1 MTASGFT
8 VPAHPAEPQSLR
20 AAGEGGDNAN
30 TSVPSNRVITP
41 SAHARPGDNRLRRP
55 QEFVAVMRG
64 RRRVRHQL
72 LTMGIRPNDLPH
84 NRFGFAIGKR
94 VGGAVVRNR
103 VRRRLREILR
113 ALPLAP
119 GHDLVLTSGATSA
132 TATFQEL
139 RTAVDWCARRAG
151 LLAGARTTGQ
161 SS

>member
-1 MTASGFT
+1 M
-8 VPAHPAEPQSLR
+8 
-20 AAGEGGDNAN
+20 
-30 TSVPSNRVITP
+30 
-41 SAHARPGDNRLRRP
+41 RRP

-151 LLAGARTTGQ
+151 LLAGARNPGQ